1 MTLQKLTPNDDF
13 ELFSIETNPSRTY
26 ISSSTEGVTGSV
38 YLYSRRSDTEKD
50 IQQFAQFR
58 SSIFSDTN
66 MDTIRNLALLATG
79 SNIYNQVDNYMS
91 LVGSH
96 PESLRKQQ
104 KLEIHR
110 FNPPFSFNSNF
121 VRKSLV
127 RDHLMPYHR
136 VTNPR
141 AHYNTTNYNC
151 LNFFTAS
158 NVPSDSV
165 LLYPNEVADDGIG
178 STYQVSGAFTFD
190 FFVRPKYKGHTPTA
204 AYRPGVVM
212 HLSNS
217 YCLSIH
223 SGSSK
228 DIFGYPDRFKFALQL
243 GEDASTG
250 PNTLNTASPLTIV
263 STDNALSRDAWN
275 HVTITWGGPTHTA
288 GSGSCYVNG
297 TLDSNFCISTPVF
310 VGHFTGSAD
319 PTVLCVGNYYEGDND
334 LLSSQDRFFAADTAE
349 REGLVELNG
358 TAGVFSPVS
367 YSFAYPLNA
376 EIHDL
381 KLYSRYLPHGEVQD
395 LGSSGP
401 SSLDGLQFYL
411 PPFFTEESPYR
422 TSVAGT
428 GGEMVTPFF
437 AKNAT
442 TTTPFAAQMAFS
454 CGGFYMNLENYTREL
469 VTGNYPRLWNLSGS
483 VFTPPPTTILSA
495 NDFLFATGSC
505 IKRTY
510 TVLPCDNGDFQ
521 PDFSVISNLSQSRFV
536 NDLGNSDPGVV
547 SLNDIVDDFFV
558 SRAIQASGSSA
569 ILDDVLGAQP
579 DNLVA
584 LPGNS
589 LAILHR
595 TRDASS
601 NQVVILDVSNMFY
614 GQRIK
619 RGSLTIR
626 DSQLR
631 YVDFGTTIKD
641 DGLGNLYRA
650 DAVQTNHATW
660 ATVGNVF
667 YDEGIIILKTP
678 QLYFF
683 GENQFEVSFKGEQD
697 IHVMSIRAVAKAMT
711 STDSSNT
718 SYYLT
723 KEDGYNQD
731 PLANEPDEENFVY
744 ITGINIHDENLNV
757 VARTALAQPIQK
769 RSGDKITF
777 VIKLDY

>member
-1 MTLQKLTPNDDF
+1 MTLQRLTPNDDF

-26 ISSSTEGVTGSV
+26 VSSASGVTGSV
-38 YLYSRRSDTEKD
+38 FLYSRRSDTEKD
-50 IQQFAQFR
+50 IQQFANYR
-58 SSIFSDTN
+58 ASVFSDTN
-66 MDTIRNLALLATG
+66 IDSIRELALHATG
-79 SNIYNQVDNYMS
+79 SSRYNEVDNYLD

-121 VRKSLV
+121 LRKSLV
-127 RDHLMPYHR
+127 REHLMPYHR
-136 VTNPR
+136 VSSPR

-165 LLYPNEVADDGIG
+165 LLYPNQVADDGIG
-178 STYQVSGAFTFD
+178 SAYQVSGAFAFD
-190 FFVRPKYKGHTPTA
+190 FFIRPKYKGHSQTA
-204 AYRPGVVM
+204 AYRPGALM
-212 HLSNS
+212 HLSSS
-217 YCLSIH
+217 YCLSVH

-228 DIFGYPDRFKFALQL
+228 DILGYPDRFRVALQL
-243 GEDASTG
+243 GSDASVG
-250 PNTLNTASPLTIV
+250 LNALDATSPLTIA
-263 STDNALSRDAWN
+263 STENALDRDAWN

-288 GSGSCYVNG
+288 GSGSIYVNG
-297 TLDSNFCISTPVF
+297 SLDSNFCISTPVF

-319 PTVLCVGNYYEGDND
+319 PTVLCIGNYYEGDNT
-334 LLSSQDRFFAADTAE
+334 LFNSQDRFFAADTAE

-358 TAGVFSPVS
+358 TTSVFSPVS
-367 YSFAYPLNA
+367 YSFTYPLNA
-376 EIHDL
+376 EVHDL
-381 KLYSRYLPHGEVQD
+381 KLYSRYLPRDEVEQ
-395 LGSSGP
+395 LGLFGP
-401 SSLDGLQFYL
+401 SSLTGSLQFYL

-422 TSVAGT
+422 TSVAGS

-442 TTTPFAAQMAFS
+442 TSTPFAAQMAFS

-483 VFTPPPTTILSA
+483 TWTPPPTTILSA
-495 NDFLFATGSC
+495 NEFLYATGSC

-510 TVLPCDNGDFQ
+510 SVLPCDNGNFQ
-521 PDFSVISNLSQSRFV
+521 PNFGVISNLSQSRFV
-536 NDLGNSDPGVV
+536 NDLGNSDQGVV
-547 SLNDIVDDFFV
+547 SLNDIVSDTFV

-569 ILDDVLGAQP
+569 ILDDVLGSQP

-595 TRDASS
+595 TRDSSS
-601 NQVVILDVSNMFY
+601 NQVVLLDVSNMFY

-619 RGSLTIR
+619 PGTITIQDTSL
-626 DSQLR
+626 S
-631 YVDFGTTIKD
+631 YVDFGIKIKD
-641 DGLGNLYRA
+641 DGYGNLYRA
-650 DAVQTNHATW
+650 DAVQDKHATW

-667 YDEGIIILKTP
+667 YDEGLIILKTP

-697 IHVMSIRAVAKAMT
+697 IHVMSIRAVAKAGT

-718 SYYLT
+718 SFYLT
-723 KEDGYNQD
+723 KEDGYQSD
-731 PLANEPDEENFVY
+731 PLANEPDQNNFVY

-757 VARTALAQPIQK
+757 IARTSLAQPVQK
-769 RSGDKITF
+769 RSNDKITF
-777 VIKLDY
+777 IVKLDW